1 MEPSAILLIM
11 APILFPIAMQ
21 LGIDPIHLGI
31 IMVVNMEIG
40 MITPPVGLN
49 LFVTSGITGMPL
61 LKVVKAA
68 LPWLMILFGFLIL
81 ITYVPVIST
90 WLPNTLMGPERIMTH

>member
-1 MEPSAILLIM
+1 MEPSAIILIL

-49 LFVTSGITGMPL
+49 LFVTAGITGMS
-61 LKVVKAA
+61 
-68 LPWLMILFGFLIL
+68 I
-81 ITYVPVIST
+81 
-90 WLPNTLMGPERIMTH
+90 